1 MIHCTIQRL
10 KSLSWWDAIYL
21 IWSYCSTMWKPIDI
35 KTLAEFTTTNT
46 TITLSTKTYHGSV
59 QFSVNSAKCLH
70 FWQPIWAQSNSL
82 MPVRTIEIISP
93 QSVESNSILKSKWNM
108 EPFSLWPGLTKPARG
123 VWCRLRL
130 TMNGSWETISFNS
143 NMKADLN
150 LLQFPKICIIIQRPK
165 IPFVD
170 ELIAVKFLSLKVA
183 RRVLS
188 KCIGFYLMSK

>member
-21 IWSYCSTMWKPIDI
+21 IWSYCSTVWKPIDI

-93 QSVESNSILKSKWNM
+93 QSVESNSILKSKWNH
-108 EPFSLWPGLTKPARG
+108 SLCGRGWLNPPGVFGADYGSQWMGPGKQSLLIPTWKRILIYSSFLKSVSKYKGPKS
-123 VWCRLRL
+123 LL
-130 TMNGSWETISFNS
+130 LMN
-143 NMKADLN
+143 L
-150 LLQFPKICIIIQRPK
+150 
-165 IPFVD
+165 
-170 ELIAVKFLSLKVA
+170 
-183 RRVLS
+183 
-188 KCIGFYLMSK
+188 